1 MNHLYI
7 HTGISS
13 KKENIFAGVF
23 CIVVKDN
30 LNRHDKMTSFQ
41 NLLGMADVLITK

>member
-13 KKENIFAGVF
+13 KKENIFAAVF
-23 CIVVKDN
+23 NIALKDN
-30 LNRHDKMTSFQ
+30 LNCHDKMTSFQ
-41 NLLGMADVLITK
+41 NLDGMADVLILQ